1 MSEMDDIFKNML
13 GEEKKEPSLSLP
25 EIMKL
30 LKDYWSYLWKKK
42 WVVVISGFSFALLGL
57 IYAFVRTIEYTA
69 NYQFA
74 IEGESTSMKI
84 SMASLLGTG
93 NVGAFSG
100 DNLVQLMRSQA
111 MIERTLLREVP
122 NHPDSIN
129 FMEYYLICDSVRS
142 ACEKL
147 KDQDEEM
154 DDSGP
159 VSVCDLQF
167 PLNQDRNTFAREQ
180 DSVLMMVAGGISKKM
195 MVERLDKKM
204 SFVTCSYTY
213 KDEEFCKKF
222 LDAYMDEVLT
232 FYMETKMSRSEKN
245 ISNFQRQAD
254 SIKIEWNKAIAS
266 RAYYADENMNAVRQ
280 SVSIE
285 LQKKQMEIQTYST
298 AYVELMKS
306 IATMKVDQ
314 MKETPVIQI
323 ISEPHFPLQN
333 NKARKLKFIIIG
345 GFLGGFFSVLALLAM
360 CYYNQNIKPL
370 LNSLPATVEDKE

>member
-1 MSEMDDIFKNML
+1 MSEMDDIFRSML
-13 GEEKKEPSLSLP
+13 GEEKKKSSFSLP

-30 LKDYWSYLWKKK
+30 LKDYWSYLWEKK
-42 WVVVISGFSFALLGL
+42 WVVIISGFSFALLGL
-57 IYAFVRTIEYTA
+57 IYAFVRTVEYTA
-69 NYQFA
+69 SYHFT
-74 IEGESTSMKI
+74 IEGEESPMRI

-93 NVGAFSG
+93 SVGAFSG

-129 FMEYYLICDSVRS
+129 FIEYYLVCDSVRS
-142 ACEKL
+142 ACEEL
-147 KDQDEEM
+147 AEQGVEKDED
-154 DDSGP
+154 GP
-159 VSVCDLQF
+159 VSVCDIQF
-167 PLNQDRNTFAREQ
+167 PLYQDRRTFTREQ
-180 DSVLMMVAGGISKKM
+180 DSILMIVAGGMAKKM
-195 MVERLDKKM
+195 AVERLDKKM

-213 KDEEFCKKF
+213 KNEEFCKKF
-222 LDAYMDEVLT
+222 LDTYMDEVLT

-254 SIKIEWNKAIAS
+254 SIKAEWNKAVVS
-266 RAYYADENMNAVRQ
+266 RAYYADENMNAARQ
-280 SVSIE
+280 SVSVE

-323 ISEPHFPLQN
+323 ISEPHYPLQN
-333 NKARKLKFIIIG
+333 DKARKLKFIIIG
-345 GFLGGFFSVLALLAM
+345 GFLGGFFSVLALLAI
-360 CYYNQNIKPL
+360 CYYNQSIKPL